1 MFPVECVFAV
11 SNCLS
16 IEEMTFELSFEGNA
30 PEEEVS
36 RENFK
41 SILTATQQELTVLGL
56 GRLVDEFPSI
66 VSTE

>member
-1 MFPVECVFAV
+1 MFPVECVLAV
-11 SNCLS
+11 SSCLS
-16 IEEMTFELSFEGNA
+16 IEEMTFELAFEGNS
-30 PEEEVS
+30 PEEEAS
-36 RENFK
+36 LENFK